1 MEKVRL
7 IDIAAAAGVSKVTA
21 SKVLNPSSGN
31 HTKVSAATRER
42 ILNVASQLGYRV
54 NIAASQLAGGR
65 SRLLGVL
72 IDAHT
77 SPTEFQRV
85 AYAEEAAGVQ
95 GYRIMVGQC
104 KADLDNIRAYIDD
117 FSGRGIDGVIIHSNS
132 FPDMNREIVTYA
144 KRIPHVI
151 FYDRPLCDDGN
162 CSYVNIDLAAGTH
175 ALVDHLAGQG
185 RRKIVYFAPYERFL
199 HGKYPSFLA
208 RERGFVEG
216 MRAHGFAFD
225 PDFARRYVFER
236 RPAVPELIELAK
248 SFIRREKPDA
258 VLSRNDDIAAI
269 VLRAML
275 EMGMKCPDDI
285 AVAGYDNVSF
295 CQYLYPSLTTVDN
308 RLPELSRLVVDS
320 LISRIEGTAEES
332 GPIRLCWKPELIV
345 RESTVGN
352 GNVPC
357 GKRVP
362 DFNLEFFSNV
372 KSVRK
377 TAAERTTKEGAA
389 L

>member
-1 MEKVRL
+1 MVRL

-31 HTKVSAATRER
+31 HTRVSAATRER

-85 AYAEEAAGVQ
+85 AYAEEAASAL

-117 FSGRGIDGVIIHSNS
+117 FSGCGIDGVTIHSNS
-132 FPDMNREIVTYA
+132 FPDMNREIVEYS
-144 KRIPHVI
+144 KRIPHVL
-151 FYDRPLCDDGN
+151 FYDRPLCDDGSCN
-162 CSYVNIDLAAGTH
+162 FVNIDLAAGTRS
-175 ALVDHLAGQG
+175 LVDHLAGQG
-185 RRKIVYFAPYERFL
+185 RRRIVYFAPYERFL

-208 RERGFVEG
+208 RERGFMEG
-216 MRAHGFAFD
+216 MRAHGLGFD
-225 PDFARRYVFER
+225 PEFAQRHVFER
-236 RPAVPELIELAK
+236 RLAVPELIGLAK
-248 SFIRREKPDA
+248 SFILREKPDA
-258 VLSRNDDIAAI
+258 ILARNDDVAAI

-295 CQYLYPSLTTVDN
+295 CQYLYPSLTTVDDHLAAVSGEAVRILASGIEGN
-308 RLPELSRLVVDS
+308 WGELPVRRTFSPELV
-320 LISRIEGTAEES
+320 
-332 GPIRLCWKPELIV
+332 V
-345 RESTVGN
+345 RESTAGR
-352 GNVPC
+352 C
-357 GKRVP
+357 P
-362 DFNLEFFSNV
+362 DSSDHLI
-372 KSVRK
+372 
-377 TAAERTTKEGAA
+377 ERLGESAVS
-389 L
+389 